1 MCALCV
7 QWTRLPSAWMK
18 KLFRTLTTL
27 AAVSV
32 AMWLVG
38 REAAK
43 RFQGDTHPDDDSFR
57 VMALLGGAAIA
68 SHATALRS
76 IQAKVRAG
84 GIDLDLT
91 GATLSPEGAHL
102 DIDVMAG
109 GMEVNVPAGWRVYV
123 VQHVQKGEVEIDVAD
138 PETLPTDAPIL
149 TVQAEVRA
157 GGVTIKARPRVLA

>member
-1 MCALCV
+1 
-7 QWTRLPSAWMK
+7 MK
-18 KLFRTLTTL
+18 TLARTLITVV
-27 AAVSV
+27 AVSIAV
-32 AMWLVG
+32 RLVG
-38 REAAK
+38 REMAK
-43 RFQGDTHPDDDSFR
+43 RFQGDTHPDNDTFR
-57 VMALLGGAAIA
+57 VMAFLGGSSIS
-68 SHATALRS
+68 SHALSLRS

-109 GMEVNVPAGWRVYV
+109 GMEVTVPVGWRVYV
-123 VQHVQKGEVEIDVAD
+123 VQQVEKGEVEVDVTD
-138 PETLPTDAPIL
+138 PATLPTDAPVL

>member
-1 MCALCV
+1 
-7 QWTRLPSAWMK
+7 MK
-18 KLFRTLTTL
+18 TLARTLITVV
-27 AAVSV
+27 AVSIAV
-32 AMWLVG
+32 RLVG
-38 REAAK
+38 REMAK
-43 RFQGDTHPDDDSFR
+43 RFQGDTHPDNDTFR
-57 VMALLGGAAIA
+57 VMAFLGGSSIS
-68 SHATALRS
+68 SHALSLRS

-109 GMEVNVPAGWRVYV
+109 GMEVTVPGGWRVYV
-123 VQHVQKGEVEIDVAD
+123 VQQVEKGEVEVDVTD
-138 PETLPTDAPIL
+138 PATLPTDAPVL